1 MPSELSLE
9 HVFKQMLGTIVKAA
23 SGIVS
28 LESEATYLTQRPS
41 LIFLTDRKQGRNLSS
56 PVSDRWQRP
65 NLDLTKF
72 LRLNDLEASLS
83 MSVCLIWFLKIG
95 PIDRVIFPLYNLTR
109 QALSQ
114 IPFTVFKRFQ
124 LF

>member
-1 MPSELSLE
+1 MPSELSLTC
-9 HVFKQMLGTIVKAA
+9 FKADAWNHRQAA

-28 LESEATYLTQRPS
+28 LESDATSLTQRPP
-41 LIFLTDRKQGRNLSS
+41 LVFLTDRKQGRNLSS

-83 MSVCLIWFLKIG
+83 MSVCLIWFLKTG
-95 PIDRVIFPLYNLTR
+95 PVDRMIFSLYNLTR

-114 IPFTVFKRFQ
+114 ISFTVFKQFE